1 VAQETKR
8 PSLPDFGKRHRYRQP
23 QTKQQVA
30 AHQHPFRIIVPDR
43 LKDKISTADI
53 KYRPIRRHRLL
64 RKFEDVP
71 VKLPGAVKI
80 VDKNAYRT

>member
-1 VAQETKR
+1 M
-8 PSLPDFGKRHRYRQP
+8 
-23 QTKQQVA
+23 
-30 AHQHPFRIIVPDR
+30 PDR